1 MLAHCVPHVLRTCPS
16 QHAVGSL
23 HLPFIGWWVGHF
35 MEKSRKKKIFHCIY
49 VFWAVLNFFLIA
61 KNPLIWQHWK
71 GLARK
76 KFLVQELAI

>member
-35 MEKSRKKKIFHCIY
+35 MEKSRKKKIFHSIY
-49 VFWAVLNFFLIA
+49 VFWAVLNFFLKLPA
-61 KNPLIWQHWK
+61 SQKSTD
-71 GLARK
+71 LATLERTS
-76 KFLVQELAI
+76 